1 MYQYVCIGLIDF
13 MLKGKSLLKYTHL
26 LSLNNP
32 ENNDKTMMKHF
43 Q

>member
-1 MYQYVCIGLIDF
+1 MHQYVCIGLIDF

-32 ENNDKTMMKHF
+32 ENNDKIMMKYF

>member
-1 MYQYVCIGLIDF
+1 MHQYVCIGLIHF
-13 MLKGKSLLKYTHL
+13 TLKGKSLLKYTHL

-32 ENNDKTMMKHF
+32 ENNDKIMMKYF